1 MDFFDIAISSCVI
14 IGIIL
19 FFWYK
24 HLNNKIIKNYEEEL
38 MEQER
43 EIRYNLQVIES
54 FRKQRNELLI
64 ELEKLTKENKKINAV
79 NKRYKTLMKKKK

>member
-19 FFWYK
+19 FFWYRYK
-24 HLNNKIIKNYEEEL
+24 VNMIIKAYNDAIEE
-38 MEQER
+38 QQR
-43 EIRYNLQVIES
+43 DITYNIQTIDAM
-54 FRKQRNELLI
+54 RKQRNELII